1 VEGEPVQVKR
11 ASSIP
16 LAPFSGNESTRDI
29 KVRRKDKDN
38 FIRFIRDS
46 WIGRYDSV
54 RFQKI

>member
-1 VEGEPVQVKR
+1 VEGESVQVKR

-16 LAPFSGNESTRDI
+16 LAPFEEKESRRDVN
-29 KVRRKDKDN
+29 VRRKDKDN

-54 RFQKI
+54 RL